1 METGVTALRCTVT
14 MLASLLLPAC
24 GGAERPGATARSDS
38 ADASASP
45 GGAGEVSPAPTDRP
59 PLRDP
64 VPLQATADVDG
75 TRYRY
80 SGVGECQ
87 HTEDASIYQ
96 VPASMWSARFT
107 DEAGSLTYLNLTLW
121 RPKGTA
127 GVQVSLALTGGGE
140 TSRIS
145 TVRGAEVHGSGSG
158 RVEPKGEGGS
168 LVVDGRDAG
177 GHGVKLTVDCSR
189 FTEPVAE
196 GG

>member
-14 MLASLLLPAC
+14 MLASLLVPAC

-64 VPLQATADVDG
+64 VPLQATADV
-75 TRYRY
+75 Y